1 MQRQADRDKIA
12 EEAVGQRHESAPP
25 YAAKNE
31 EVSQEEAAR
40 HLAGSAGAQATTP
53 EKTAES
59 VGERVGNAYSDPKS
73 VAPQKVGGQTAARRE
88 SEKSVGVNRFLSA
101 QTDVGRFATVVAS
114 FALGYLTAILFHGRI
129 NAQFGATRG
138 PFQIGKPP
146 REEDKH
152 PRGFVQSTV
161 LKTITE
167 HPQGMTTAEIIAE
180 LRAQGIGQQSITS
193 ALCALIQADKVSLQ
207 REGGKYFSAT
217 ATVPTAPDQPSS

>member
-1 MQRQADRDKIA
+1 
-12 EEAVGQRHESAPP
+12 
-25 YAAKNE
+25 
-31 EVSQEEAAR
+31 
-40 HLAGSAGAQATTP
+40 
-53 EKTAES
+53 
-59 VGERVGNAYSDPKS
+59 

-101 QTDVGRFATVVAS
+101 QTDVGRFAKVVAS

-146 REEDKH
+146 REGDKH
-152 PRGFVQSTV
+152 PQGFVQSTV

-180 LRAQGIGQQSITS
+180 IRAQGIGQQSITS
-193 ALCALIQADKVSLQ
+193 ALRALIQADKVSLQ

>member
-1 MQRQADRDKIA
+1 MQRPADRDKIA
-12 EEAVGQRHESAPP
+12 EEAVGERHQSAPP

-31 EVSQEEAAR
+31 GVSQEEATR

-88 SEKSVGVNRFLSA
+88 SEKSRFLSA

-146 REEDKH
+146 RKGDKH

-193 ALCALIQADKVSLQ
+193 ALRALIQADKVSLQ